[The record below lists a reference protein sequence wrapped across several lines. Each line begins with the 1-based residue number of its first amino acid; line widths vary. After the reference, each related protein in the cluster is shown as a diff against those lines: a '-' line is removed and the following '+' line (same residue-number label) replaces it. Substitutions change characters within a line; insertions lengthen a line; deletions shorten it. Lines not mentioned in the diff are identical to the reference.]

1 MKGKQLTLQEVLDLE
16 DGSKVWVEDDR
27 CGFTN
32 ELCIYKKY
40 NNILLVISDN
50 TNYILDVIEVY
61 ENKLEFYEWI
71 DDLIIHRNKQ
81 LQLALKEDII
91 NTSKLEE
98 LIFNSQKNLLD
109 GLSINVVLKVTN
121 GSVIEQA
128 YRHTVE
134 DDKSKLTINQ
144 WREFANKMEFDKKYV
159 TNKEVETVT
168 PRLYLNTN
176 IIQGLENLRYELKHE
191 GRGIPRLSYIIKLVV
206 FSYHTMLGL

>member
-1 MKGKQLTLQEVLDLE
+1 MPREYKTVRLSYEA
-16 DGSKVWVEDDR
+16 KV
-27 CGFTN
+27 
-32 ELCIYKKY
+32 
-40 NNILLVISDN
+40 
-50 TNYILDVIEVY
+50 
-61 ENKLEFYEWI
+61 WI

-144 WREFANKMEFDKKYV
+144 WREFANKMEFDKKYM